1 MPCSTPGSGSPEVN
15 REVFRLAP
23 PLILWWV
30 WVAFAVANVVDF
42 AVQGTSVRF
51 TVVVSAILV
60 TVTGLVY
67 ALALRPRVIAEQAGL
82 TIVNPF
88 RDHHVPWAAIQTV
101 DTDEWVRVHY
111 APAADAGGAV
121 PRQSSAASSSAASSS
136 AASSSAASS
145 SAASSSAA
153 SSSAASRA
161 ISCWALYIS
170 ARTKRR
176 GARGTRRSRAGSP
189 LRPSLPTQLAM
200 FAGQAATDPEP
211 GYGQSSRLPEEAK
224 YLASL
229 PPAKA
234 IAVRLDART
243 GRERARAGRPD
254 TAGQVTTTWAWPPL
268 AAVALPVLALLILIL
283 A

>member
-121 PRQSSAASSSAASSS
+121 PRQ
-136 AASSSAASS
+136 S